1 MRYSQV
7 HPEMKQDIIS
17 GAVSFAERQFF
28 ESNAFHA
35 LTAKAAQHYHVP
47 FSCLALPCSAGIHL
61 KARVGALP
69 AFLSHPETGES
80 LMCRHH
86 LDRDM
91 PVIIEDTTICRRV
104 QRDPLVVDNPHV
116 GFYVGVPIKKAC
128 DRVVVGTL
136 CIFDTTPRKFSLKD
150 AELLTDMA
158 SQASARFAEISR
170 DLPAW
175 AVTMS
180 SDLPVMQLEESSSED
195 ENLSLIAEHGAE
207 ESSSEDEH
215 HPAAA
220 QRLQTWSSQG
230 SEATVTEETSKEAIS
245 VTKKDLPV
253 VKLEESSSEEGHLPE
268 MAERMLSSSSQ
279 ATTDTVTKVTSKEA
293 KAARSERLPSSNFST
308 ATSIAQAPLFQK
320 RSYTEPSNQLVR
332 EAEFPAK
339 MQKRTLTDG
348 VASARCRQH
357 QSPTLLVPSMHK
369 KVGEPALCIATS
381 PVLDAASRSLQQFLQ
396 ELKLERFLP
405 KFLAEDIDIES
416 LLLLSEEDLISLGIT
431 MGPRRKLQAGMSA
444 LKQDTTLLTTRCHL
458 PVKGVN

>member
-1 MRYSQV
+1 MSLMGYSQV

-35 LTAKAAQHYHVP
+35 LTAKVAEHYHVP

-150 AELLTDMA
+150 TELLTDMA

-180 SDLPVMQLEESSSED
+180 MKDLPVMQLEESSSED

-207 ESSSEDEH
+207 ESSSEDER
-215 HPAAA
+215 HPAAP
-220 QRLQTWSSQG
+220 QRLQT
-230 SEATVTEETSKEAIS
+230 SK
-245 VTKKDLPV
+245 
-253 VKLEESSSEEGHLPE
+253 
-268 MAERMLSSSSQ
+268 Q
-279 ATTDTVTKVTSKEA
+279 A

-308 ATSIAQAPLFQK
+308 ATSIAQAPLLQK

-332 EAEFPAK
+332 EEFPAK
-339 MQKRTLTDG
+339 MQKRALTDG

-357 QSPTLLVPSMHK
+357 ESSTLLVPSMHK

-405 KFLAEDIDIES
+405 NFLAEDIDIES